1 MKPVQPSKPSSKT
14 PTEPQYKKIKLLG
27 EGSYGK
33 AYQVEETHSKKEYA
47 LKSIIIEGIDKKEL
61 EETKKEIRI
70 LKQLDHPNIIHFKE
84 AFICKYPKL
93 TLNIITEF
101 ANGGD
106 LSQKIEKQKNKK
118 EGFKEDLILDYFT
131 QICLALNH
139 VHHHKVIH
147 RDIKPQNIFLTKNGI
162 IKLGDFGVSKQL
174 RTKWE
179 LAKTLMGTPYYLSPE
194 IINNK
199 PYNNKIDIWSLGVLL
214 YQLVTLKLPFEA
226 NNLPLLSMKILK
238 GKFAPIPKNYSK
250 ELGNLISDLLKV
262 NPLKRPDITEILK
275 YNIIR
280 DRMKV
285 LLKEINSI

>member
-1 MKPVQPSKPSSKT
+1 MKPAQNKPSKPSSNT
-14 PTEPQYKKIKLLG
+14 PNSETHYLKKKLLG
-27 EGSYGK
+27 EDSYGK
-33 AYQVEETHSKKEYA
+33 FFLVEETHTKKEYV
-47 LKSIIIEGIDKKEL
+47 LKSIIIQGIEKKEL
-61 EETKKEIRI
+61 DETKKEIRI

-84 AFICKYPKL
+84 AFICKQPKL

-106 LSQKIEKQKNKK
+106 LSQKIENQKKQRKY
-118 EGFKEDLILDYFT
+118 FKEDLILDYFT

-179 LAKTLMGTPYYLSPE
+179 LAKTLMGTSYYLSPE
-194 IINNK
+194 MINNQ
-199 PYNNKIDIWSLGVLL
+199 PYNNKTDIWSLGVLL

-238 GKFAPIPKNYSK
+238 GKFAPIPNNYSK
-250 ELGNLISDLLKV
+250 ELGKLISDILNV
-262 NPLKRPDITEILK
+262 DPLKRPDITDD
-275 YNIIR
+275 YY
-280 DRMKV
+280 D
-285 LLKEINSI
+285 